1 MRTKAMT
8 SSLAGFMRHVQRRL
22 WTGARGALLAGG
34 LTVGALSLT
43 TSTAIAQSANPFAAA
58 ATVNG
63 TVVTNFQVQQRV
75 LFLTLLRSPGVS
87 QEAITDALIDEALQ
101 LQAARSAGVT
111 LSPEE
116 LEAGIAEFATRTNLE
131 PDALI
136 AALGQEGVAAETL
149 RDFVRNGALW
159 RSLVQQRF
167 GPRAQISEA
176 EVDRALALASERGS
190 ARILLSEIALPLT
203 PELSEENEAL
213 ANRLS
218 DTINSPAAFAAAAQR
233 YSAAST
239 APRGGR
245 LDWVP
250 LGNLPPQVVGQ
261 VLTLAPG
268 EISAPINL
276 GPFIALFL
284 LRDLEEL
291 SATPPETLAV
301 EYAEVLIPGG
311 RTETALLA
319 AQDLRDSVDTCEDLY
334 GQDLSGLSP
343 VTRQSVL
350 QSELSQ
356 ELALEL
362 AKLDTHEVSTM
373 LSTDTDL
380 RFIMLCGRSSE
391 IAEGARDQIRG
402 QLRQQRLVSYA
413 DGFLDEL
420 RADAV
425 IARPQG

>member
-1 MRTKAMT
+1 MT

-87 QEAITDALIDEALQ
+87 QEAITDALIDEARQ

-136 AALGQEGVAAETL
+136 TALGQEGVAAETL

-301 EYAEVLIPGG
+301 EYAEILIPGG
-311 RTETALLA
+311 RTEAALSA

-373 LSTDTDL
+373 LSTDTEL

>member
-1 MRTKAMT
+1 MT
-8 SSLAGFMRHVQRRL
+8 SSLAGFMHHAQRRL
-22 WTGARGALLAGG
+22 WTGARGALLAGA
-34 LTVGALSLT
+34 LTVGALGLT

-284 LRDLEEL
+284 LRNLEEL

-301 EYAEVLIPGG
+301 EYAEILIPGG
-311 RTETALLA
+311 RTEAALSA

-413 DGFLDEL
+413 EGFLDEL

>member
-1 MRTKAMT
+1 M
-8 SSLAGFMRHVQRRL
+8 
-22 WTGARGALLAGG
+22 
-34 LTVGALSLT
+34 
-43 TSTAIAQSANPFAAA
+43 
-58 ATVNG
+58 
-63 TVVTNFQVQQRV
+63 
-75 LFLTLLRSPGVS
+75 
-87 QEAITDALIDEALQ
+87 
-101 LQAARSAGVT
+101 
-111 LSPEE
+111 
-116 LEAGIAEFATRTNLE
+116 
-131 PDALI
+131 
-136 AALGQEGVAAETL
+136 
-149 RDFVRNGALW
+149 RNGALW

-301 EYAEVLIPGG
+301 EYAEILITGG
-311 RTETALLA
+311 RTEATLSA

>member
-1 MRTKAMT
+1 MT

>member
-1 MRTKAMT
+1 MT
-8 SSLAGFMRHVQRRL
+8 SSLAGFMRHAQRRL
-22 WTGARGALLAGG
+22 WTGARCALLAGG

-111 LSPEE
+111 LSPED

-301 EYAEVLIPGG
+301 EYAEILIPGG
-311 RTETALLA
+311 RTEAALSA

>member
-1 MRTKAMT
+1 MT

-373 LSTDTDL
+373 LSTDTEL

>member
-1 MRTKAMT
+1 MT
-8 SSLAGFMRHVQRRL
+8 SSLAGFMRRAQQGLRAG
-22 WTGARGALLAGG
+22 TRGALLAGV
-34 LTVGALSLT
+34 LSVGALDLIPSP
-43 TSTAIAQSANPFAAA
+43 AAAQGANPFAAA

-63 TVVTNFQVQQRV
+63 TVVTNFQVQQRI

-87 QEAITDALIDEALQ
+87 QETITDALIDEALQ
-101 LQAARSAGVT
+101 LQAARAAGIV

-116 LEAGIAEFATRTNLE
+116 LEAGIAEFATRTSLE

-149 RDFVRNGALW
+149 RDFVQNGALW
-159 RSLVQQRF
+159 RNLVQQRF
-167 GPRAQISEA
+167 GPRAQITEA
-176 EVDRALALASERGS
+176 EVDRALSLASERGS
-190 ARILLSEIALPLT
+190 ARILLSEIALPLA
-203 PELSEENEAL
+203 PEVSEENQAL
-213 ANRLS
+213 AERLS
-218 DTINSPAAFAAAAQR
+218 ETINSPAAFAAAAER
-233 YSAAST
+233 YSAAPT
-239 APRGGR
+239 AARGGR

-268 EISAPINL
+268 EVSAPVNL
-276 GPFIALFL
+276 GPFLALFL

-301 EYAEVLIPGG
+301 DYAEVLIPGG
-311 RTETALLA
+311 HTQAALA
-319 AQDLRDSVDTCEDLY
+319 TAQDLRDSVDTCEDLY
-334 GQDLSGLSP
+334 GQDLRGLSP
-343 VTRQSVL
+343 VSRQSIP
-350 QSELSQ
+350 QSDLSQ

-373 LSTDTDL
+373 LSTDTEL
-380 RFIMLCGRSSE
+380 QFIMLCGRSSE
-391 IAEGARDQIRG
+391 IAEGARDQIRA

-425 IARPQG
+425 ISRPQG

>member
-1 MRTKAMT
+1 MT
-8 SSLAGFMRHVQRRL
+8 SSLAGFMRRAQRGL
-22 WTGARGALLAGG
+22 WTGARGALLAGV
-34 LTVGALSLT
+34 LTVGALGLT
-43 TSTAIAQSANPFAAA
+43 ASPAIAQSANPFAAA

-301 EYAEVLIPGG
+301 EYAEILITGG
-311 RTETALLA
+311 RTEATLSA

-373 LSTDTDL
+373 LSTDTKL

>member
-1 MRTKAMT
+1 MT

-291 SATPPETLAV
+291 SAKPPETLAV

>member
-1 MRTKAMT
+1 MT
-8 SSLAGFMRHVQRRL
+8 SSLAGFMRRAQRGL
-22 WTGARGALLAGG
+22 WAGTRCALLAGG
-34 LTVGALSLT
+34 LTVGALGLT
-43 TSTAIAQSANPFAAA
+43 TSNTMAQSANPFAAA

-63 TVVTNFQVQQRV
+63 AVVTNFQVQQRV

-87 QEAITDALIDEALQ
+87 QEAITEALIDEALQ

-116 LEAGIAEFATRTNLE
+116 LEARIAEFSTRTNLE

-167 GPRAQISEA
+167 GPRAQITEA
-176 EVDRALALASERGS
+176 EVDRAIALANERGS

-203 PELSEENEAL
+203 PELTEENEAL

-233 YSAAST
+233 YSAAPT
-239 APRGGR
+239 AQRGGR

-268 EISAPINL
+268 EVSAPINL

-291 SATPPETLAV
+291 SATAPETLAV

-311 RTETALLA
+311 RTEAA
-319 AQDLRDSVDTCEDLY
+319 VSVAQDLRDSVDTCEDLY
-334 GQDLSGLSP
+334 GQDLSSP

-362 AKLDTHEVSTM
+362 ANLDTHEVSTM
-373 LSTDTDL
+373 LSTANDL

-413 DGFLDEL
+413 NGFLDEL

>member
-1 MRTKAMT
+1 MT
-8 SSLAGFMRHVQRRL
+8 SSLAGFMRRAQREL
-22 WTGARGALLAGG
+22 WNGARCALLAGG
-34 LTVGALSLT
+34 LTVGALSLA

-301 EYAEVLIPGG
+301 EYAEILITGG
-311 RTETALLA
+311 RTEATLSA

>member
-1 MRTKAMT
+1 MT
-8 SSLAGFMRHVQRRL
+8 SSLAGFMRHAQRRL

-136 AALGQEGVAAETL
+136 TALGQEGVAAETL

-291 SATPPETLAV
+291 SAKPPETLAV
-301 EYAEVLIPGG
+301 EYAEVLIPGA
-311 RTETALLA
+311 RTETALSA
-319 AQDLRDSVDTCEDLY
+319 ARDLRDSVDTCEDLY

-373 LSTDTDL
+373 LSTDTEL

>member
-1 MRTKAMT
+1 MT
-8 SSLAGFMRHVQRRL
+8 SSLAGFMRRAQREL
-22 WTGARGALLAGG
+22 WNGARCALLAGG
-34 LTVGALSLT
+34 LTVGALSLA

-111 LSPEE
+111 LSPED

-311 RTETALLA
+311 RTEAALSA

>member
-1 MRTKAMT
+1 MT
-8 SSLAGFMRHVQRRL
+8 SSLAGFMRRAQRGL
-22 WTGARGALLAGG
+22 WAGTRCALLAGG
-34 LTVGALSLT
+34 LTVGALGLT
-43 TSTAIAQSANPFAAA
+43 TSNTMAQSANPFAAA

-63 TVVTNFQVQQRV
+63 AVVTNFQVQQRV

-87 QEAITDALIDEALQ
+87 QEAITEALIDEALQ

-116 LEAGIAEFATRTNLE
+116 LEARIAEFSTRTNLE

-167 GPRAQISEA
+167 GPRAQITEA
-176 EVDRALALASERGS
+176 EVDRALALANERGS

-203 PELSEENEAL
+203 PELTEENEAL

-233 YSAAST
+233 YSAAPT
-239 APRGGR
+239 AQRGGR

-268 EISAPINL
+268 EVSAPINL

-291 SATPPETLAV
+291 SATAPETLAV

-311 RTETALLA
+311 RTEAA
-319 AQDLRDSVDTCEDLY
+319 VSVAQDLRDSVDTCEDLY
-334 GQDLSGLSP
+334 GQDLSSP

-373 LSTDTDL
+373 LSTANDL

-413 DGFLDEL
+413 NGFLDEL
-420 RADAV
+420 RAYAV

>member
-1 MRTKAMT
+1 MT

-136 AALGQEGVAAETL
+136 TALGQEGVAAETL

-291 SATPPETLAV
+291 SAKPPETLAV
-301 EYAEVLIPGG
+301 EYAEVLIPGA
-311 RTETALLA
+311 RTETALSA
-319 AQDLRDSVDTCEDLY
+319 ARDLRDSVDTCEDLY

-373 LSTDTDL
+373 LSTDTEL

>member
-1 MRTKAMT
+1 
-8 SSLAGFMRHVQRRL
+8 MRHAQRRL

-136 AALGQEGVAAETL
+136 TALGQEGVAAETL

-291 SATPPETLAV
+291 SAKPPETLAV
-301 EYAEVLIPGG
+301 EYAEVLIPGA
-311 RTETALLA
+311 RTETALSA
-319 AQDLRDSVDTCEDLY
+319 ARDLRDSVDTCEDLY

-373 LSTDTDL
+373 LSTDTEL

>member
-1 MRTKAMT
+1 MT
-8 SSLAGFMRHVQRRL
+8 SSLAGFMHHAQRRL
-22 WTGARGALLAGG
+22 WTGARGALLAGA
-34 LTVGALSLT
+34 LTVGALGLT

-87 QEAITDALIDEALQ
+87 QEAITDALIDEVLQ

-284 LRDLEEL
+284 LRDLKEL

-301 EYAEVLIPGG
+301 EYAEILIPGG
-311 RTETALLA
+311 RTEAALSA
-319 AQDLRDSVDTCEDLY
+319 AQDLRNSVDTCEDLY

>member
-1 MRTKAMT
+1 MT
-8 SSLAGFMRHVQRRL
+8 SSLAGIIRRAQRGL
-22 WTGARGALLAGG
+22 CTGARGALLAGG
-34 LTVGALSLT
+34 LTVGALGLT
-43 TSTAIAQSANPFAAA
+43 ATSATAQSENPFAAA

-101 LQAARSAGVT
+101 LQAARSAGIT

-176 EVDRALALASERGS
+176 EVDRALASKRGS

-218 DTINSPAAFAAAAQR
+218 DTIKSPAAFEAAAQQ

-250 LGNLPPQVVGQ
+250 LGNLPPQVLGQ

-276 GPFIALFL
+276 GSFIALFL
-284 LRDLEEL
+284 LRDLEEI
-291 SATPPETLAV
+291 SAKPPETLAV
-301 EYAEVLIPGG
+301 EYAEILIPGG
-311 RTETALLA
+311 RTEAALSV
-319 AQDLRDSVDTCEDLY
+319 AQDLRDSVDTCDDLY
-334 GQDLSGLSP
+334 GQDLSSLSP
-343 VTRQSVL
+343 VKRQSVL
-350 QSELSQ
+350 QSALSQ

-362 AKLDTHEVSTM
+362 AKLDAHEVSTM
-373 LSTDTDL
+373 LSTDTEL
-380 RFIMLCGRSSE
+380 RFIMLCGRSSK

-420 RADAV
+420 RTDAV
-425 IARPQG
+425 IARPQ

>member
-1 MRTKAMT
+1 MT
-8 SSLAGFMRHVQRRL
+8 SSLAGFMRHAQRGL
-22 WTGARGALLAGG
+22 WAGARCALLAGV

-87 QEAITDALIDEALQ
+87 QEAITDALTDEALQ

-111 LSPEE
+111 LSPED

-311 RTETALLA
+311 RTEAALSA